1 MSRLGRHVLVLR
13 VEFVFAAGVAVG
25 WDSVPTLWR
34 RGRETRA
41 ERGRD
46 GVPTYDGGSTAR
58 EPAGALGR
66 EADYCP
72 LMPTLTN
79 HRYRAAGTPN
89 DSVDRA
95 AHVIRGFSVA
105 QIGEASGHDQRLDAK
120 TLEQIVALGTAAGE
134 RGMKARFTHP
144 TDCND
149 GMGKFLGRAKNFR
162 LDGDRVRA
170 DLHIA
175 DSAFKTPSGDLA
187 SYVMDLAEEDPQA
200 FGASI
205 VFDGTAEYELDESNV
220 PKIDPVT
227 KKKLMPVTRV
237 TKLKAVDVVDTPA
250 ANGEGFFADDQRQT
264 PAHVAS
270 ALDRLPATSPAELV
284 SRAATFLSSYSELR
298 FGQPIDRVALTQA
311 FSAALGA
318 GLPTPPPEPKDDPMP
333 DTQAKSFSQAEV
345 DQLLA
350 TKTKEAIDKAFAD
363 KRGRDEAILAL
374 CESRYSGDKTKA
386 RERAETFFSDANVTP
401 ASVQQVLFAEMAT
414 ALKNPGPDASAD
426 PLAGGEAN
434 KAKAAEEKLRQEF
447 RENAKTHTALGL
459 TEDEYVKFHAGKTDT
474 VFVVTPKEQQVA

>member
-1 MSRLGRHVLVLR
+1 
-13 VEFVFAAGVAVG
+13 
-25 WDSVPTLWR
+25 
-34 RGRETRA
+34 
-41 ERGRD
+41 
-46 GVPTYDGGSTAR
+46 
-58 EPAGALGR
+58 
-66 EADYCP
+66 
-72 LMPTLTN
+72 MPTLTN

-120 TLEQIVALGTAAGE
+120 TLEQIVALGTAAGDK
-134 RGMKARFTHP
+134 GMKARFTHP

-187 SYVMDLAEEDPQA
+187 SYVMDLADEDPQA

-220 PKIDPVT
+220 PKIDPAT

-237 TKLKAVDVVDTPA
+237 MKLKAVDVVDTPA

-318 GLPTPPPEPKDDPMP
+318 GLPTPPVPPKDDPMP
-333 DTQAKSFSQAEV
+333 DAKTFSQAEV

-350 TKTKEAIDKAFAD
+350 SKTKEAIDKAFSD

-401 ASVQQVLFAEMAT
+401 ASVQQVLFSEMAT

-426 PLAGGEAN
+426 PLANSGD
-434 KAKAAEEKLRQEF
+434 KKAAEITAAFSAEYDENRKFHEALGVTKEEFIKLRQE
-447 RENAKTHTALGL
+447 EEAAKA
-459 TEDEYVKFHAGKTDT
+459 KK
-474 VFVVTPKEQQVA
+474 